1 VVHIAT
7 IALITLA
14 TYSGSFDGELV
25 SDDIRLIRDEALIR
39 SLDWDNLRR
48 ISTSFY
54 GPNYLPVTVLSLA
67 VDYRLFGLQVAGYHA
82 TNLGLHIGCALLV
95 YALLLRLRFTPLV
108 AWATALLWAVHPLQ
122 VESVAWISERKNVLS
137 GLFFFAAFYLFVG
150 YADTRRARSY
160 LGMLVLYS
168 FAVLAKMNA
177 IVLPAVCLAYEAT
190 FCFRPR
196 ARSILAMLPLFAVG
210 AAVVWY
216 TVTDN
221 PIHAGGY
228 HGGSPVVTWLSS
240 AVVIFRYLGSLVAP
254 IHLTPKYVV
263 TLYGSLLD
271 PPVLAAVTGLCA
283 IAAGAIWL
291 LRRRSPAAFW
301 ILWFGITLAPM
312 LNIIP
317 FRSMMQDRYMYLP
330 MLGPLALAA
339 TALSRVR
346 RPAGRIAV
354 SALVAAASLAC
365 AGLSYVQVEAWS
377 SPLSLYLAEARYLPL
392 LGPDPP
398 YLDPE
403 QAAKVDALRAAARE
417 DPSSAVIHN
426 NLGALYFS
434 SGRLDEAIVEIEAA
448 LVLEPTNPRFML
460 ALGRAYAHAGRLAD
474 ARDRLERA
482 VALDPFELLGR
493 LSLAR
498 LYLRLGE
505 ADAAR
510 REIEACVRIAG
521 RDASPAF
528 LRQERLLLQRL
539 EASTDPAS

>member
-1 VVHIAT
+1 VVHVAT
-7 IALITLA
+7 IALLTLA

-25 SDDIRLIRDEALIR
+25 SDDIRLIRDDALIR
-39 SLDWDNLRR
+39 SLDRDNLRN

-67 VDYRLFGLQVAGYHA
+67 VDYRLFGLHVAGYHA
-82 TNLGLHIGCALLV
+82 TNLVLHIGCALLV
-95 YALLLRLRFTPLV
+95 YALLLRLRFRPLV
-108 AWATALLWAVHPLQ
+108 ACATALLWAVHPLQ

-150 YADTRRARSY
+150 WADTRHARTY
-160 LGMLVLYS
+160 LGMLVLYAL
-168 FAVLAKMNA
+168 AVLAKMNTL
-177 IVLPAVCLAYEAT
+177 VLPAVCLAYEAT

-210 AAVVWY
+210 AAVAWY
-216 TVTDN
+216 NVADN
-221 PIHAGGY
+221 PIHGGAY
-228 HGGSPVVTWLSS
+228 HGGSAVVTWLSS

-263 TLYGSLLD
+263 TLYGSVLD
-271 PPVLAAVTGLCA
+271 LPVLAAVTGLCV

-312 LNIIP
+312 LNVIP

-346 RPAGRIAV
+346 RPAGHVAV
-354 SALVAAASLAC
+354 SALAAAAVLAC
-365 AGLSYVQVEAWS
+365 AGLSRMQVEVWS
-377 SPLSLYLAEARYLPL
+377 SPLSLYLAEARHLPL

-398 YLDPE
+398 YADRDHA
-403 QAAKVDALRAAARE
+403 QKVDALRAAARE
-417 DPSSAVIHN
+417 DPSSAVIRN

-448 LVLEPTNPRFML
+448 VALEPTNPRFML
-460 ALGRAYAHAGRLAD
+460 ALGRAYAHADRLAD

-482 VALDPFELLGR
+482 AALDPFELLGR
-493 LSLAR
+493 LALAR

-505 ADAAR
+505 ADGAR
-510 REIEACVRIAG
+510 REIDACLRIAG
-521 RDASPAF
+521 KDALPTF

-539 EASTDPAS
+539 EADADPAS